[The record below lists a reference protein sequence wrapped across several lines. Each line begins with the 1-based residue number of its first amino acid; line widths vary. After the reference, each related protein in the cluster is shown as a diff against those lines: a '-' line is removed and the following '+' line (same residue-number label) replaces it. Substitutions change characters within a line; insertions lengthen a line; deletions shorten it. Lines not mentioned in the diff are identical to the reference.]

1 MTNIEKLEA
10 LEDYLKS
17 LTEIITNQHWS
28 IEVLM
33 ECIISNYIKYKSNRD
48 KDENLSTEEYLNM
61 I

>member
-33 ECIISNYIKYKSNRD
+33 ECIINNYIKYKSNRD
-48 KDENLSTEEYLNM
+48 KHENLSTEEYLNM